1 MLEIYCRLSVQ
12 SERLEHLQLEIQS
25 QEHKLEDTDSVKR
38 KLAVSCRTCSLIPR
52 LSPQSLGTRLSYL
65 TVSSI
70 LLSLAPRSLSLK
82 NMGREPLAVN
92 GVFLNAAQV
101 SNCVQFLFF
110 SVGAEGAECVAIR
123 NQSIAP
129 GGGQQP
135 PQQAGEAL

>member
-52 LSPQSLGTRLSYL
+52 LSPQSLGTMLSYL

-70 LLSLAPRSLSLK
+70 LLSLAP
-82 NMGREPLAVN
+82 
-92 GVFLNAAQV
+92 
-101 SNCVQFLFF
+101 
-110 SVGAEGAECVAIR
+110 
-123 NQSIAP
+123 
-129 GGGQQP
+129 
-135 PQQAGEAL
+135 